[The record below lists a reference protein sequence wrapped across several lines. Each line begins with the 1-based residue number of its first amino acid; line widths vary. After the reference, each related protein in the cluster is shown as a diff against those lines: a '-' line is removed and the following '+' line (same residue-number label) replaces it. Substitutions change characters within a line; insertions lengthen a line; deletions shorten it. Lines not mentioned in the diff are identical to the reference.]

1 MKCPHCIKEFSEPGL
16 RSHIWHA
23 HTEEG
28 KNFTFKGRRQKP
40 AWNKGLTKED
50 NRVLKYSTSISKSQ
64 KGRTGKKHSKETKEK
79 LSIIAINRNLGGHTS
94 KIKLY
99 YKKKDGGEVYLQS
112 SYEIDLAKDLDK
124 NNINW
129 IRPNFLFWL
138 DDDKKKHRYYPD
150 FYLTDYD
157 VYLDPKN
164 SYLQKK
170 DKRKIELV
178 IQQNNVRLIILDKS
192 TLNWNSLKQII

>member
-1 MKCPHCIKEFSEPGL
+1 MKCPHCIKEFSEAGL

-23 HTEEG
+23 HTESG

-50 NRVLKYSTSISKSQ
+50 SRVLKYANSISKSQ
-64 KGRTGKKHSKETKEK
+64 KGKEGKLHTQETKDK
-79 LSIIAINRNLGGHTS
+79 LSKIAIQRNFGGHTS
-94 KIKLY
+94 KKSLH
-99 YKKKDGGEVYLQS
+99 YKKKDGSIVYLQS
-112 SYEIDLAKDLDK
+112 SYEVDLAIDLDK

-129 IRPNFLFWL
+129 IRPDYLLWI
-138 DDDKKKHRYYPD
+138 DDNNKEHRYYPD
-150 FYLTDYD
+150 FYLQDYN

-164 SYLQKK
+164 NYLQKK

-178 IQQNNVRLIILDKS
+178 IKQNNVRLIVLNKSALD
-192 TLNWNSLKQII
+192 WNSISLLL

>member
-99 YKKKDGGEVYLQS
+99 YKKKPLASLQIPQSCSPHSYGEHQISQS
-112 SYEIDLAKDLDK
+112 H
-124 NNINW
+124 W
-129 IRPNFLFWL
+129 
-138 DDDKKKHRYYPD
+138 
-150 FYLTDYD
+150 DY
-157 VYLDPKN
+157 
-164 SYLQKK
+164 
-170 DKRKIELV
+170 R
-178 IQQNNVRLIILDKS
+178 R
-192 TLNWNSLKQII
+192 